1 MCYKGKNKQWLCILI
16 CITIINMNILSVC
29 LPTVLIPIIKLSTSP
44 NILSKEFRPSLV
56 LLVTCWIL
64 TLIVIGF
71 DIYLFIKHAINLW
84 AAIIIGISGTIYL
97 LFLVYLVW
105 KPLEIN
111 DKTIAATE
119 DGWMSLPQ
127 HDDELDDPV
136 SSLDNSLNSS
146 NHYNNNNRR
155 ANKFD
160 DDAEEIYAL

>member
-1 MCYKGKNKQWLCILI
+1 M
-16 CITIINMNILSVC
+16 V
-29 LPTVLIPIIKLSTSP
+29 
-44 NILSKEFRPSLV
+44 
-56 LLVTCWIL
+56 
-64 TLIVIGF
+64 VIGF

-111 DKTIAATE
+111 AETTCTE

-127 HDDELDDPV
+127 HDNDLDSP
-136 SSLDNSLNSS
+136 LDGSNNS
-146 NHYNNNNRR
+146 RT
-155 ANKFD
+155 KFD